1 MRRSE
6 PICSKES
13 VSLDLYVLFDRFRHQ
28 GMRINDIEQS
38 ESDIKREVAHE
49 NFVFCVMNARFCWRQ
64 FMTLFSLATASIKNS
79 HIQYTILTMMNN
91 VVQE

>member
-1 MRRSE
+1 M
-6 PICSKES
+6 
-13 VSLDLYVLFDRFRHQ
+13 
-28 GMRINDIEQS
+28 EQS

-64 FMTLFSLATASIKNS
+64 FMTLFSLATASIKDS

-91 VVQE
+91 VVQEVSVEEVSWWCGV